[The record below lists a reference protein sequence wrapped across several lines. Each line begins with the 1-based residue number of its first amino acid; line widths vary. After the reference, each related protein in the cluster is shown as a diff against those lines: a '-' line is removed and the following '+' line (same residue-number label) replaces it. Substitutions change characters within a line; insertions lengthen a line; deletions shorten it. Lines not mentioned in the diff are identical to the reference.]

1 MAGFFVCVTRIHLCP
16 IQSDHEHPLVTGEVS
31 LVHLSGVGHPLRHWR
46 WRSLC
51 TLCLNNLCTISF
63 CLIIRF
69 KVVCDISTT
78 CSMFLSLDRL
88 PCATK
93 GLDFTNLLI
102 CPMGSRVRLKPSFWI
117 TSKNLGILVY
127 SLEYLTNVVIRN
139 VTTFLLALFLNVGE
153 RIIPL
158 GKCKYATLL
167 KFAKL
172 WRYLLYTSP
181 KTGLCM

>member
-1 MAGFFVCVTRIHLCP
+1 
-16 IQSDHEHPLVTGEVS
+16 
-31 LVHLSGVGHPLRHWR
+31 
-46 WRSLC
+46 
-51 TLCLNNLCTISF
+51 
-63 CLIIRF
+63 
-69 KVVCDISTT
+69 
-78 CSMFLSLDRL
+78 
-88 PCATK
+88 
-93 GLDFTNLLI
+93 
-102 CPMGSRVRLKPSFWI
+102 MGSRVRLKPSFWI

-172 WRYLLYTSP
+172 
-181 KTGLCM
+181 